1 MAKKFSTPDEF
12 LTKKEEVSVNDYVV
26 PEGYQLKPL
35 PMSERVNVLLTKR
48 HKEQLKALAKRRDKS
63 MNALINEIIIAYL
76 EENA

>member
-1 MAKKFSTPDEF
+1 MGKFSTADEF
-12 LTKKEEVSVNDYVV
+12 FTGKKEKTSVEDYAV